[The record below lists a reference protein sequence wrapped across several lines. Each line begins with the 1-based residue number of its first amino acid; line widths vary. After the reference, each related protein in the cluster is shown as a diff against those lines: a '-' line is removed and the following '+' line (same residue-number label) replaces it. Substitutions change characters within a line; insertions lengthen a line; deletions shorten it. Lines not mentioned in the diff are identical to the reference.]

1 MGRIFDLDMQLIADS
16 AFLALN
22 VFILFTVMS
31 YFLFNPVRDMLKKRK
46 ERIENDI
53 ETAKQN
59 KEDALAL
66 KSEYEAKLKEADK
79 EVEKILSEARKKAL
93 KKEETMIAEAKEEAA
108 RIIARAQNE
117 IELEQKRAMDDMKK
131 EMIQVASMMACKVV
145 AQSIDVQIQDT
156 LIEETLKE
164 MGENTWQS

>member
-1 MGRIFDLDMQLIADS
+1 
-16 AFLALN
+16 
-22 VFILFTVMS
+22 
-31 YFLFNPVRDMLKKRK
+31 MLKKRK

-79 EVEKILSEARKKAL
+79 EVERILSEARKKAL
-93 KKEETMIAEAKEEAA
+93 KKEETIIAEAKEEAA

-117 IELEQKRAMDDMKK
+117 IELEEKRAMDDMKK

>member
-1 MGRIFDLDMQLIADS
+1 
-16 AFLALN
+16 
-22 VFILFTVMS
+22 
-31 YFLFNPVRDMLKKRK
+31 MLKKRK

>member
-22 VFILFTVMS
+22 VFILFAVMS

>member
-79 EVEKILSEARKKAL
+79 EVERILSEARKKAL
-93 KKEETMIAEAKEEAA
+93 KKEETIIAEAKEEAA

-117 IELEQKRAMDDMKK
+117 IELEEKRAMDDMKK

>member
-46 ERIENDI
+46 ERIETDI

>member
-22 VFILFTVMS
+22 VFILFAVMS

-164 MGENTWQS
+164 MGENTWKS

>member
-22 VFILFTVMS
+22 VFILFAVMS

-145 AQSIDVQIQDT
+145 AVQIQYT

>member
-22 VFILFTVMS
+22 VFILFAVMS

-66 KSEYEAKLKEADK
+66 KSEYEVKLKEADK
-79 EVEKILSEARKKAL
+79 EVENILSEARKKAL
-93 KKEETMIAEAKEEAA
+93 KKEETIIAEAKEEAA
-108 RIIARAQNE
+108 RIIVRAQNE

>member
-22 VFILFTVMS
+22 VFILFAVMS

-131 EMIQVASMMACKVV
+131 EMIRVASMMACKVV

>member
-22 VFILFTVMS
+22 VFILFAVMS

-131 EMIQVASMMACKVV
+131 EMIQIASMMAGKIVT
-145 AQSIDVQIQDT
+145 QSMNIEIQDA
-156 LIEETLKE
+156 LVEETLKE
-164 MGENTWQS
+164 MGENTWQN

>member
-22 VFILFTVMS
+22 VFILFAVMS

-93 KKEETMIAEAKEEAA
+93 KKEETMIAEAKEESA

>member
-22 VFILFTVMS
+22 VFILFAVMS

-66 KSEYEAKLKEADK
+66 KSEYEVKLKEADK
-79 EVEKILSEARKKAL
+79 EVENILSEARKKAL

>member
-22 VFILFTVMS
+22 VFILFAVMS

-79 EVEKILSEARKKAL
+79 EV
-93 KKEETMIAEAKEEAA
+93 
-108 RIIARAQNE
+108 
-117 IELEQKRAMDDMKK
+117 
-131 EMIQVASMMACKVV
+131 
-145 AQSIDVQIQDT
+145 
-156 LIEETLKE
+156 
-164 MGENTWQS
+164 

>member
-16 AFLALN
+16 AFLAFN
-22 VFILFTVMS
+22 VFILFAVMS

>member
-46 ERIENDI
+46 ERIQNEI

-59 KEDALAL
+59 KENALAL

-79 EVEKILSEARKKAL
+79 EVEAILSEARKKAL
-93 KKEETMIAEAKEEAA
+93 KKEEVIIAEAKEEAA

-117 IELEQKRAMDDMKK
+117 IAMEEKRAMDDMKK

-164 MGENTWQS
+164 MGEGTWQN

>member
-22 VFILFTVMS
+22 VFILFAVMS

-164 MGENTWQS
+164 MGESTWLS

>member
-1 MGRIFDLDMQLIADS
+1 
-16 AFLALN
+16 
-22 VFILFTVMS
+22 
-31 YFLFNPVRDMLKKRK
+31 MLKKRK

-93 KKEETMIAEAKEEAA
+93 KKERMRLNNAEEKCRTLCFICW
-108 RIIARAQNE
+108 RI
-117 IELEQKRAMDDMKK
+117 
-131 EMIQVASMMACKVV
+131 
-145 AQSIDVQIQDT
+145 
-156 LIEETLKE
+156 
-164 MGENTWQS
+164 

>member
-22 VFILFTVMS
+22 VFILFAVMS

-164 MGENTWQS
+164 IGENTWQS

>member
-22 VFILFTVMS
+22 VFILFAVMS

-93 KKEETMIAEAKEEAA
+93 KKEETMIAETKEEAA

>member
-22 VFILFTVMS
+22 VFILFAVMS

-93 KKEETMIAEAKEEAA
+93 KKEETIIAEAKEEAA

>member
-46 ERIENDI
+46 ERIQNEI

-59 KEDALAL
+59 KENALAL
-66 KSEYEAKLKEADK
+66 KSEYESKLKEADK
-79 EVEKILSEARKKAL
+79 EVEAILSEARKKAL
-93 KKEETMIAEAKEEAA
+93 KKEEVIIAEAKEEAA

-117 IELEQKRAMDDMKK
+117 IAMEEKRAMDDIKK

-164 MGENTWQS
+164 MGEGTWQN

>member
-22 VFILFTVMS
+22 VFILFAVMS

-53 ETAKQN
+53 EIAKQN

>member
-1 MGRIFDLDMQLIADS
+1 MQLIADS

-46 ERIENDI
+46 ERIQNEI

-59 KEDALAL
+59 KEDALVL

-79 EVEKILSEARKKAL
+79 EVEAILSEARKKAL
-93 KKEETMIAEAKEEAA
+93 KKEEVIIAEAKEEAA

-117 IELEQKRAMDDMKK
+117 IAMEEKRAMDDIKK

-164 MGENTWQS
+164 MGEGTWQN

>member
-1 MGRIFDLDMQLIADS
+1 LGRIFDLDMQLIADS

-22 VFILFTVMS
+22 VFILFAVMS

-66 KSEYEAKLKEADK
+66 KSEYEVKLKEADK
-79 EVEKILSEARKKAL
+79 EVENILSEARKKAL
-93 KKEETMIAEAKEEAA
+93 KKEETIIAEAKEEAA

>member
-31 YFLFNPVRDMLKKRK
+31 YLLFNPVRDMLKKRK

-79 EVEKILSEARKKAL
+79 EVERILSEARKKAL
-93 KKEETMIAEAKEEAA
+93 KKEETIIAEAKEEAA

-117 IELEQKRAMDDMKK
+117 IELEEKRAMDDMKK

>member
-46 ERIENDI
+46 ERIQNEI

-59 KEDALAL
+59 KEDALVL

-79 EVEKILSEARKKAL
+79 EVEAILSEARKKAL
-93 KKEETMIAEAKEEAA
+93 KKEEVIIAEAKEEAA

-117 IELEQKRAMDDMKK
+117 IAMEEKRAMDDIKK

-164 MGENTWQS
+164 MGEGTWQN

>member
-22 VFILFTVMS
+22 VFILFAVMS

-66 KSEYEAKLKEADK
+66 KSEYEVKLKEADK
-79 EVEKILSEARKKAL
+79 EVENILSEARKKAL
-93 KKEETMIAEAKEEAA
+93 KKEETIIAEAKEEAA

-164 MGENTWQS
+164 MGESTWLS

>member
-46 ERIENDI
+46 EQIQNEI

-59 KEDALAL
+59 KENALAL

-79 EVEKILSEARKKAL
+79 EVEAILSEARKKAL
-93 KKEETMIAEAKEEAA
+93 KKEEVIIAEAKEEAA

-117 IELEQKRAMDDMKK
+117 IAMEEKRAMDDIKK

-164 MGENTWQS
+164 MGEGTWQN

>member
-46 ERIENDI
+46 EGIQNEI

-59 KEDALAL
+59 KENALAL

-79 EVEKILSEARKKAL
+79 EVEAILSEARKKAL
-93 KKEETMIAEAKEEAA
+93 KKEEVIIAEAKEEAA

-117 IELEQKRAMDDMKK
+117 IAMEEKRAMDDIKK

-164 MGENTWQS
+164 MGEGTWQN

>member
-22 VFILFTVMS
+22 VFILFAVMS

-66 KSEYEAKLKEADK
+66 KSEYEVKLKEADK
-79 EVEKILSEARKKAL
+79 EVENILSEARKKAL
-93 KKEETMIAEAKEEAA
+93 KKEETIIAEAKEEAA

>member
-1 MGRIFDLDMQLIADS
+1 MGRIFDLDMQLIADA

-31 YFLFNPVRDMLKKRK
+31 YLLFNPVRDMLKKRK

-79 EVEKILSEARKKAL
+79 EVERILSEARKKAL
-93 KKEETMIAEAKEEAA
+93 KKEETIIAEAKEEAA

-117 IELEQKRAMDDMKK
+117 IELEEKRAMDDMKK

>member
-1 MGRIFDLDMQLIADS
+1 MQLIADS

-46 ERIENDI
+46 ERIQNEI

-59 KEDALAL
+59 KENALAL

-79 EVEKILSEARKKAL
+79 EVEAILSEARKKAL
-93 KKEETMIAEAKEEAA
+93 KKEEVIIAEAKEEAA

-117 IELEQKRAMDDMKK
+117 IAMEEKRAMDDMKK

-164 MGENTWQS
+164 MGEGTWQN

>member
-1 MGRIFDLDMQLIADS
+1 MQLIADS

-22 VFILFTVMS
+22 VFILFAVMS

>member
-46 ERIENDI
+46 ERIQNEI

-59 KEDALAL
+59 KENALAL

-79 EVEKILSEARKKAL
+79 EVEAILSEARKKAL
-93 KKEETMIAEAKEEAA
+93 KKEEVIIAEAKEEAA

-117 IELEQKRAMDDMKK
+117 IAMEEKRAMDDIKK

-164 MGENTWQS
+164 MGEGTWQN

>member
-1 MGRIFDLDMQLIADS
+1 MGRIFDLDMQLIADA

-79 EVEKILSEARKKAL
+79 EVERILSEARKKAL
-93 KKEETMIAEAKEEAA
+93 KKEETIIAEAKEEAA

-117 IELEQKRAMDDMKK
+117 IELEEKRAMDDMKK

>member
-1 MGRIFDLDMQLIADS
+1 M
-16 AFLALN
+16 
-22 VFILFTVMS
+22 
-31 YFLFNPVRDMLKKRK
+31 
-46 ERIENDI
+46 
-53 ETAKQN
+53 
-59 KEDALAL
+59 
-66 KSEYEAKLKEADK
+66 
-79 EVEKILSEARKKAL
+79 EKILSEARKKAL